1 MFIQNVY
8 QAIRTTSLSISDTHS
23 PNFIINVRG
32 FYVNFNTWI
41 S

>member
-8 QAIRTTSLSISDTHS
+8 QAIRTTSLSISDIHS
-23 PNFIINVRG
+23 HNFIINVRS